1 MAAAGRSALA
11 ELSAVAHL
19 DSRAVAADRV
29 PSRGEVF
36 RYFLGLGFVNIGGP
50 VAQLTLM
57 YQGMVERRR
66 WLDHARYVRIMSV
79 CHVLPGP
86 EALQLAIYVGYL
98 TRGVLGGIVAGVTF
112 IVPGALVMLALSAL
126 YVGYGSVP
134 AVNDVLYVLK
144 PAVLGII
151 VAGLLKIG
159 RASLTDLRL
168 GAIALL
174 AFAALR
180 LGGVDLVVVMA
191 VAAALNVLLRLP
203 PTALPRLP
211 LLPVIAV
218 APAATF
224 ALVGVSGWLDLG
236 WMFLRTGLFSFG
248 GAYSSI
254 AFLQRGA
261 VEEQGWVTAS
271 QLLDGVALSVATPGP
286 FMLFATFVGYLAG
299 GIAGAVIA
307 TVLVFLPSFVLVL
320 VFAQWIERVRE
331 RPLVRHALAGVSAA
345 VVAVILTV
353 TLDLAPAALGDPL
366 AAAIALASFVAIVV
380 AARDVAHVALAAM
393 GLGVAFAL
401 FRAVGA

>member
-1 MAAAGRSALA
+1 M
-11 ELSAVAHL
+11 E
-19 DSRAVAADRV
+19 ADRA

-50 VAQLTLM
+50 VAQLTMM
-57 YQGMVERRR
+57 YQGMVERRH

-86 EALQLAIYVGYL
+86 EALQLAIYVGYI
-98 TRGVLGGIVAGVTF
+98 TRGVFGGVVAGVTF
-112 IVPGALVMLALSAL
+112 IVPGALVMVGLSAL

-151 VAGLLKIG
+151 VAGLLKLG
-159 RASLTDLRL
+159 GAALTDVRL

-174 AFAALR
+174 AFAGLR
-180 LGGVDLVVVMA
+180 FGGLDLVIVMA
-191 VAAALNVLLRLP
+191 VAAALNVILQLRLRG
-203 PTALPRLP
+203 LPRLP
-211 LLPVIAV
+211 LVPVILM
-218 APAATF
+218 APVATF
-224 ALVGVSGWLDLG
+224 TLVGSFGWSDLA
-236 WMFLRTGLFSFG
+236 WIFLRTGLFSFG

-261 VEEQGWVTAS
+261 VEEHGWVTAS
-271 QLLDGVALSVATPGP
+271 QLLDGVALSAATPGP
-286 FMLFATFVGYLAG
+286 FMLFSTFVGYLAG
-299 GIAGAVIA
+299 GYAGALIA

-320 VFAQWIERVRE
+320 VFARWIERIRE
-331 RPLVRHALAGVSAA
+331 RLLVRHALAGISAA

-353 TLDLAPAALGDPL
+353 TLDLAPAALGDTL
-366 AAAIALASFVAIVV
+366 ALAIALASFVAIVV

-393 GLGVAFAL
+393 GLGVSYAVI
-401 FRAVGA
+401 RAVGT

>member
-1 MAAAGRSALA
+1 M
-11 ELSAVAHL
+11 
-19 DSRAVAADRV
+19 AADRV

-36 RYFLGLGFVNIGGP
+36 GYFLGLGFVNIGGP

-57 YQGMVERRR
+57 YQGMVERRH

-98 TRGVLGGIVAGVTF
+98 TRGVLGGVVAGVTF

-159 RASLTDLRL
+159 RAALTDIRL
-168 GAIALL
+168 GAIGIL
-174 AFAALR
+174 AFVGLR
-180 LGGVDLVVVMA
+180 FGGVDLVAVMA
-191 VAAALNVLLRLP
+191 VAAAINVLLRLRP
-203 PTALPRLP
+203 NALPRLS
-211 LLPVIAV
+211 LFPVIVV
-218 APAATF
+218 APATLAM
-224 ALVGVSGWLDLG
+224 VGSSGWLDLG
-236 WMFLRTGLFSFG
+236 WVFLRTGLFSFG

-261 VEEQGWVTAS
+261 VEEHGWVTAS

-286 FMLFATFVGYLAG
+286 FMLFSTFVGYLAG
-299 GIAGAVIA
+299 GVAGAVIA

-320 VFAQWIERVRE
+320 VFAQWIERIRE
-331 RPLVRHALAGVSAA
+331 RPLVRHALAGISAA

-353 TLDLAPAALGDPL
+353 TIDLAPAALGDPL
-366 AAAIALASFVAIVV
+366 AAVIALTSFVAIVI

-393 GLGVAFAL
+393 GLGVAYAL
-401 FRAVGA
+401 IRAVGA